1 MDEVS
6 VFSLLSSRVE
16 GVAAEF
22 TATQSNS
29 LTAELGGTTTANAGV
44 VKSELRTRTEASQS
58 AGTQV
63 LRKATVQST
72 FRELYESIQP
82 DLVLGKPP
90 NDLPALAAD
99 VLADAVHAGVATN
112 VAELR
117 RGHLIEV
124 EVQLDAEAIFHLT
137 TVMETF
143 LELAKELPG
152 QFASETRGQ
161 LGDALAMN
169 AVMSKLLVGLVPLRG
184 RATGHAVVAAE
195 SGEWIVDRRIL
206 PQFDGVATREL
217 DVVAM
222 AEAPLFWKDLRRIL
236 FAGSRYTMLCRIS
249 KDGLQDEWNPVKLAD
264 TVRRLMPEVA
274 DQLGQAQW
282 EIMQHLEPAA
292 LAASQPNDAERL
304 HDALRRYARL
314 LADHHGQD
322 WHPSDLASAARHG
335 TGPGVEGR
343 RPAFEAVTD
352 QFARDT
358 GQATDPDVRAE
369 LRQAASQEAGLGLT
383 MPHTANVETAL
394 PHVRN
399 ERLLET
405 EVIAIYW

>member
-29 LTAELGGTTTANAGV
+29 LTAEIGGTTAANAGFA
-44 VKSELRTRTEASQS
+44 KSEVHTRAEASQS

-72 FRELYESIQP
+72 FRELYQSIQP
-82 DLVLGKPP
+82 DLALGMPP
-90 NDLPALAAD
+90 TDLPALTAD
-99 VLADAVHAGVATN
+99 VLADAVHAGVATS
-112 VAELR
+112 VSELR
-117 RGHLIEV
+117 RGHLIEI

-143 LELAKELPG
+143 LELANELPA
-152 QFASETRGQ
+152 QLVPDIRGQ
-161 LGDALAMN
+161 LGEALAMN

-184 RATGHAVVAAE
+184 RATGHAVVATE
-195 SGEWIVDRRIL
+195 RGEWLVDRRIL
-206 PQFDGVATREL
+206 PQIDGADVREL

-236 FAGSRYTMLCRIS
+236 FGGSRYTMLCRIS

-264 TVRRLMPEVA
+264 TVRRFMPDVA
-274 DQLGQAQW
+274 DQLGQAQRGIL
-282 EIMQHLEPAA
+282 EHLEPAA
-292 LAASQPNDAERL
+292 VAASQPNDAERM
-304 HDALRRYARL
+304 HDALRRYAGL
-314 LADHHGQD
+314 LADHHGRD
-322 WHPSDLASAARHG
+322 WHPSELESAARHG

-343 RPAFEAVTD
+343 RPAFEAVTE

-358 GQATDPDVRAE
+358 GQATARTCGRNCGRRRPR
-369 LRQAASQEAGLGLT
+369 RPASDWTCPMPEARR
-383 MPHTANVETAL
+383 PHTRPSGTSASWR
-394 PHVRN
+394 PK
-399 ERLLET
+399 
-405 EVIAIYW
+405 